1 MAAKRS
7 GEERS
12 VDAEAREADGTRKC
26 KGDVTGEEQE
36 VTREKEERTDIE
48 RKGGKEGTK
57 RTDKENGQREQ
68 TDKGKR

>member
-36 VTREKEERTDIE
+36 VTREKEERTDVE
-48 RKGGKEGTK
+48 R
-57 RTDKENGQREQ
+57 
-68 TDKGKR
+68 